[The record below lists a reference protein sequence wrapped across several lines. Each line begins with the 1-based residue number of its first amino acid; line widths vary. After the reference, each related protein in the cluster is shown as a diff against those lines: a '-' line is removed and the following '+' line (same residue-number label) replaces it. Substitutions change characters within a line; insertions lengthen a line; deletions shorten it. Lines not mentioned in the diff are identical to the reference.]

1 MPAYLMPLSVIIGL
15 YLFLL
20 CKKKTNVIIIKINN
34 ENHSERIY
42 ILESKVE
49 TLNDIVTVM
58 FYDEVEY
65 EKDDGTLN

>member
-1 MPAYLMPLSVIIGL
+1 MKDILILILVLVIIN
-15 YLFLL
+15 F
-20 CKKKTNVIIIKINN
+20 VIIIKINN

>member
-1 MPAYLMPLSVIIGL
+1 MKDILILILVLVIIN
-15 YLFLL
+15 F
-20 CKKKTNVIIIKINN
+20 VIIIKINN

-42 ILESKVE
+42 ILENKVE

>member
-1 MPAYLMPLSVIIGL
+1 MKDILILILVLVIIN
-15 YLFLL
+15 F
-20 CKKKTNVIIIKINN
+20 VIIIKINN

-65 EKDDGTLN
+65 EEDDGTLN

>member
-1 MPAYLMPLSVIIGL
+1 MKDILILILVLVIIN
-15 YLFLL
+15 F
-20 CKKKTNVIIIKINN
+20 VIIIKINN
-34 ENHSERIY
+34 ENHSERIF
-42 ILESKVE
+42 ILENKVE